1 MALQTGDCMKFVTN
15 DSWIGKDKN
24 LHLIGCLVATFGV
37 AAFSQVL
44 LYGVIAGVTL
54 ALLKDVVYDGLLGK
68 GTFSLQDIVVSF
80 VGVGLGALGYYALMM

>member
-1 MALQTGDCMKFVTN
+1 MKFVTN

-37 AAFSQVL
+37 AAFSQIL
-44 LYGVIAGVTL
+44 LYGVIAGITL
-54 ALLKDVVYDGLLGK
+54 ALLKDVVYDGFLGK